1 MKKDTSGRFFVQD
14 LLGGCWIHTYFLTVM
29 GIHGKQ
35 LFFLLF
41 LPRESLNVSPT
52 WDVMAFE
59 VEDEEGKGVG
69 MTMATG
75 SA

>member
-1 MKKDTSGRFFVQD
+1 
-14 LLGGCWIHTYFLTVM
+14 M

-35 LFFLLF
+35 LFFLLFF